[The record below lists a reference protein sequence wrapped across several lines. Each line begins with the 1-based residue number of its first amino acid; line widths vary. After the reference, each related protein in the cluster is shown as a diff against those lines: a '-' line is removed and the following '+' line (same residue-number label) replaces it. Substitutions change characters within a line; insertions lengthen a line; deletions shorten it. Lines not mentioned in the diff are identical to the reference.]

1 MSAPAAAT
9 KTRLPLLPLLILS
22 GAIFVSVTS
31 EFLPMGLLPDMASDL
46 QVSESR
52 IGLLVTA
59 FAITVVLT
67 AAPLAVVTRRF
78 SRKWLVVVLLAA
90 FALSNVLAGIAP
102 TYELLLLAR
111 IAGGL
116 AHGLF
121 WAVTGPYA
129 AHLVPKHMLARAIA
143 VTTSGGT
150 LAFII
155 GVPIG
160 VALGHAFGW
169 RSAFLVMAGVVV
181 FFTVLVVLFLPPIK
195 HLEDLATG
203 EIRLP
208 TRRDP
213 TIVGVALVCVTVVL
227 IVTGHNLLYTYIAPW
242 LITVG
247 AFSPDAIPALLL
259 AYGLAGAV
267 GLILAGIFGDRFPRT
282 SMSAALVGLILS
294 VILLAFSSAVPWL
307 VVVAFVLWSASFG
320 GLPSMLHA
328 RMLHIASHNIRD
340 ISGAFMTTSFNLA
353 IGGGALLGGVLLD
366 SFGLTVLPWG
376 LVAFVVVGLV
386 FSLVTDAQRAKKTHH
401 HL

>member
-1 MSAPAAAT
+1 MSAPAAAA

-31 EFLPMGLLPDMASDL
+31 EFLPMGLLPDMAKDL

-155 GVPIG
+155 GVSIG

-181 FFTVLVVLFLPPIK
+181 FFTVLVVLFLPPVK

-213 TIVGVALVCVTVVL
+213 TIMGVAMVCITVVL
-227 IVTGHNLLYTYIAPW
+227 VVTGHNLLYTYIAPW
-242 LITVG
+242 LIDVG
-247 AFSPDAIPALLL
+247 SFSPDAIPALLL

-267 GLILAGIFGDRFPRT
+267 GLILAGIFGDRFPR
-282 SMSAALVGLILS
+282 MSFSVSLIALILS
-294 VILLAFSSAVPWL
+294 VVLLGFSAAVPWL
-307 VVVAFVLWSASFG
+307 VVLAFVLWSASFG

-376 LVAFVVVGLV
+376 LVAFLVVGLV
-386 FSLVTDAQRAKKTHH
+386 FSLVTDAQRVKKTHH
-401 HL
+401 RL

>member
-1 MSAPAAAT
+1 MSSPST
-9 KTRLPLLPLLILS
+9 PVRQKLPYFPLLILS

-31 EFLPMGLLPDMASDL
+31 EFLPTGLLPDMAADL
-46 QVSESR
+46 KVSQSQ

-59 FAITVVLT
+59 FAATVVLT
-67 AAPLAVVTRRF
+67 TAPLAVVTRRF
-78 SRKWLVVVLLAA
+78 SRKWLMIVLLAS

-102 TYELLLLAR
+102 TYELLVAAR
-111 IAGGL
+111 ILGGL

-129 AHLVPKHMLARAIA
+129 AHLVPPHLLARAIS
-143 VTTSGGT
+143 VTTAGGT

-160 VALGHAFGW
+160 TALGHSLGW
-169 RSAFLVMAGVVV
+169 RYAFIVMAGVVV
-181 FFTVLVVLFLPPIK
+181 FFTVLVALFLPPVK
-195 HLEDLATG
+195 HIEDLATG

-213 TIVGVALVCVTVVL
+213 TVWAVAAVCLSVIL
-227 IVTGHNLLYTYIAPW
+227 IVLGHNLLYTYIAPW
-242 LITVG
+242 LIEVASFG
-247 AFSPDAIPALLL
+247 PEAIPGLLL
-259 AYGLAGAV
+259 GYGLAGAV
-267 GLILAGIFGDRFPRT
+267 GLILAGAFGDRYPRT
-282 SMSAALVGLILS
+282 TFAAFLIGVILS
-294 VILLAFSSAVPWL
+294 VFTLALSADSPTL

-328 RMLHIASHNIRD
+328 RVLHAASRNIRD
-340 ISGAFMTTSFNLA
+340 IAAAFLTTSFNFA
-353 IGGGALLGGVLLD
+353 IGGGALLGGILLD

-376 LVAFVVVGLV
+376 LITFIVAALV
-386 FSLVTDAQRAKKTHH
+386 FVLIADARRVARTHH

>member
-1 MSAPAAAT
+1 
-9 KTRLPLLPLLILS
+9 
-22 GAIFVSVTS
+22 
-31 EFLPMGLLPDMASDL
+31 MARDL
-46 QVSESR
+46 RVSESR

-67 AAPLAVVTRRF
+67 AAPLAVLTRRF
-78 SRKWLVVVLLAA
+78 SRKWLVVALLSA

-111 IAGGL
+111 VAGGL

-169 RSAFLVMAGVVV
+169 RSAFLVMAGVVIV
-181 FFTVLVVLFLPPIK
+181 FTALVVLFLPPIK
-195 HLEDLATG
+195 HLEELATG

-213 TIVGVALVCVTVVL
+213 TIIGVALVCMTVVL
-227 IVTGHNLLYTYIAPW
+227 VVAGHNVLYTYIAPW
-242 LITVG
+242 LIDVG
-247 AFSPDAIPALLL
+247 SFSPDAIPALLL
-259 AYGLAGAV
+259 AYGLAGAI
-267 GLILAGIFGDRFPRT
+267 GLVLAGIFADRFPR
-282 SMSAALVGLILS
+282 MSFSVSLVALILS
-294 VILLAFSSAVPWL
+294 VVLLVFSTALPWL

-320 GLPSMLHA
+320 GLPSMMHA

-340 ISGAFMTTSFNLA
+340 ISGAFMTTSFNIA
-353 IGGGALLGGVLLD
+353 IGGGALLGGILLD
-366 SFGLTVLPWG
+366 SFGLGVLPWG
-376 LVAFVVVGLV
+376 LVAFVIVGLV
-386 FSLVTDAQRAKKTHH
+386 FTLVIDAQRVKKTHH

>member
-1 MSAPAAAT
+1 MSAPTAAA
-9 KTRLPLLPLLILS
+9 KTRLPLFPLLILS

-31 EFLPMGLLPDMASDL
+31 EFLPSGLLPDMARDL

-67 AAPLAVVTRRF
+67 AAPLAVVTRRL
-78 SRKWLVVVLLAA
+78 SRKWLMVTLLAA

-169 RSAFLVMAGVVV
+169 RSAFLVMAGVVI
-181 FFTVLVVLFLPPIK
+181 FFTALVVLFLPPVK

-213 TIVGVALVCVTVVL
+213 TIIGVALVCVIVVL
-227 IVTGHNLLYTYIAPW
+227 VVTGHNLLYTYIAPW
-242 LITVG
+242 LIDVG
-247 AFSPDAIPALLL
+247 AFTPDAIPALLL
-259 AYGLAGAV
+259 VYGLAGAV
-267 GLILAGIFGDRFPRT
+267 GLVLAGIFADRFPR
-282 SMSAALVGLILS
+282 MSFAVSLSTLILS
-294 VILLAFSSAVPWL
+294 VVLLALSTAVPWL
-307 VVVAFVLWSASFG
+307 VVVTFALWSASFG
-320 GLPSMLHA
+320 GLPSMMQA

-340 ISGAFMTTSFNLA
+340 ISGAFMTTSFNFA
-353 IGGGALLGGVLLD
+353 IGAGALLGGVLLD
-366 SFGLTVLPWG
+366 SFGLAVLPWG
-376 LVAFVVVGLV
+376 LVVFIVVGLV
-386 FSLVTDAQRAKKTHH
+386 FTLVIDAQRVKKTHH